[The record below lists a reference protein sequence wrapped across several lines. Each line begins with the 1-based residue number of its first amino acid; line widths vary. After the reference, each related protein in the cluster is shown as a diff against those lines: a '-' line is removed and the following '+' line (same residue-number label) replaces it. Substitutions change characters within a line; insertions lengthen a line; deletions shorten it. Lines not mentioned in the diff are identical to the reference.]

1 MTQQT
6 TSSYPNTASILAI
19 VGGILMVLV
28 GLLMAAVS
36 VFIIPHLPSSY
47 FSSSPTVTLPPATIQ
62 QFASFVVG
70 GLGAFGLIC
79 GIIVLVSAVML
90 QVSPSKWRTWG
101 ILILVFS
108 VLSFLGTG
116 GLVVGAILGI
126 VGGAMALSWKP
137 PTQ

>member
-6 TSSYPNTASILAI
+6 KSSYPNTASILAI
-19 VGGILMVLV
+19 VGGVLMILV
-28 GLLMAAVS
+28 GLLLAAVS
-36 VFIIPHLPSSY
+36 IFIIPHLPSSY
-47 FSSSPTVTLPPATIQ
+47 FSSSSTVMLTPANIQ

-70 GLGAFGLIC
+70 ALGAFGLIS
-79 GIIVLVSAVML
+79 GIIVLTSAVML
-90 QVSPSKWRTWG
+90 QANPSRRRTWG
-101 ILILVFS
+101 VLILVFS

-126 VGGAMALSWKP
+126 AGGAMVLTWKP